1 MNAKAR
7 RTLEAVFG
15 KPTRADISWADI
27 EALSVGLGAEVTESS
42 GSRVRICLSGV
53 RYIYHRPH
61 PERTACKGAV
71 ETVREH
77 LTRAGVKP

>member
-1 MNAKAR
+1 MNAKGR

-15 KPTRADISWADI
+15 KPTRADIPWADI
-27 EALSVGLGAEVTESS
+27 EALFVGLGAEVSEGS
-42 GSRVRICLSGV
+42 GSRVRISLSGV
-53 RYIYHRPH
+53 RYVYHRPH

-77 LTRAGVKP
+77 LSRAGVKL

>member
-7 RTLEAVFG
+7 RTLEAIFG
-15 KPTRADISWADI
+15 KPTRADIPWTDI
-27 EALSVGLGAEVTESS
+27 EALFVGLGAEVTEGS
-42 GSRVRICLSGV
+42 GSRVRICLSGL
-53 RYIYHRPH
+53 RYVYHRPH

-71 ETVREH
+71 ETVREQ